1 MNRIQIFV
9 SGFSSDEK
17 AAPFKFQAIELGKLI
32 AKNGYNLSCG
42 PGTGI
47 ARYVIDGFRSVE
59 NRHGNVIYH
68 LPLKSEMDKVGEKV
82 EHGADEIIETQY
94 DYPMRN
100 VYQISK
106 SNAVIL
112 ITGGDGSLQE
122 AIVALS
128 DYKIPVS
135 GLKNSGNAVKALEVL
150 SKIFTSWNDDLMIC
164 NDIDEM
170 FRFICKKID

>member
-9 SGFSSDEK
+9 SGFSNDEK
-17 AAPFKFQAIELGKLI
+17 ATPFKFQAIELGKLI
-32 AKNGYNLSCG
+32 ALKGYNLSCG

-59 NRHGNVIYH
+59 NRYGNVIYY
-68 LPLKSEMDKVGEKV
+68 LPLKSEMDKVGEKI
-82 EHGADEIIETQY
+82 EHGADEIIETHY

-112 ITGGDGSLQE
+112 VTGGDGSLQE
-122 AIVALS
+122 VIVALS
-128 DYKIPVS
+128 DYKIPVA
-135 GLKNSGNAVKALEVL
+135 GLKNSGNAVEALEAL

-164 NDIDEM
+164 NEIDEM